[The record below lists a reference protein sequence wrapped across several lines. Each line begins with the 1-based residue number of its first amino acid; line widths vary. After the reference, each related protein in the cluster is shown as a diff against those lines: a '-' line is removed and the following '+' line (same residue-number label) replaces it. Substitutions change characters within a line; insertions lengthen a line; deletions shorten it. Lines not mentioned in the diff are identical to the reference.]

1 MQYIEMLEIFNYFNI
16 FPLPCAA
23 APQCTATSNGLEKG
37 HAKFSLKRID
47 DPFLKPKMR
56 PTTAAWLGP
65 HTLTH
70 QHERRQTTVAPAR
83 RCMPPFGRLHHWQPA
98 GQPACVRLPLL
109 LGLQTAAAR
118 A

>member
-1 MQYIEMLEIFNYFNI
+1 MENLMFVGNLISGFFHSPVLQILSALQSLKKLEEGY
-16 FPLPCAA
+16 
-23 APQCTATSNGLEKG
+23 G
-37 HAKFSLKRID
+37 KFSLKRGD
-47 DPFLKPKMR
+47 DPSLKPKMR
-56 PTTAAWLGP
+56 PTPAALIGP

-70 QHERRQTTVAPAR
+70 QHEHGQTTVAPAR